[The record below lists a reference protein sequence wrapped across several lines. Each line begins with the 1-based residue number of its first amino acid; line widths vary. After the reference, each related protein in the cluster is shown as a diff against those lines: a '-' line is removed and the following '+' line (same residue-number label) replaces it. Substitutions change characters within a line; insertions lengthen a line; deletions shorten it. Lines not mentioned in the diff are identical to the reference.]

1 MNLKDLQRF
10 GGRSCEKAR
19 ALRCAILLELI
30 RQIESGEFVN
40 TDEIIDL
47 DKLYMLQDSVRKEY
61 QRPLDIDWGAGMR
74 ASEIDAAYE
83 KG

>member
-1 MNLKDLQRF
+1 MNSKDVQQL
-10 GGRSCEKAR
+10 GGRFEEKAR
-19 ALRCAILLELI
+19 ALRRAILWELVK
-30 RQIESGEFVN
+30 QIESGEFVD

-47 DKLYMLQDSVRKEY
+47 NKLYMLQDSVRKEY

-74 ASEIDAAYE
+74 ASEIDAVYE

>member
-1 MNLKDLQRF
+1 MNLRNLQRF
-10 GGRSCEKAR
+10 GGRSGEKIR
-19 ALRCAILLELI
+19 ALRRAILLELI

-47 DKLYMLQDSVRKEY
+47 NKLYMLQDSVRKEY

-74 ASEIDAAYE
+74 ASEIDAVYE

>member
-1 MNLKDLQRF
+1 MNLEDLQQ
-10 GGRSCEKAR
+10 AR
-19 ALRCAILLELI
+19 NLRRAILLELVK
-30 RQIESGEFVN
+30 QIESGEFVN
-40 TDEIIDL
+40 ADEIVDL
-47 DKLYMLQDSVRKEY
+47 HKLYMLQDSVRKEY

>member
-10 GGRSCEKAR
+10 GGRSGEKAR
-19 ALRCAILLELI
+19 ALRRAILLELVK
-30 RQIESGEFVN
+30 QIESGEFIN

-47 DKLYMLQDSVRKEY
+47 DKLYMLHDSVRKEY

>member
-1 MNLKDLQRF
+1 VNLRNLQRF
-10 GGRSCEKAR
+10 GGRSGEKIR
-19 ALRCAILLELI
+19 ALRRAILLELI

-47 DKLYMLQDSVRKEY
+47 NKLYMLQDSVRKEY

-74 ASEIDAAYE
+74 ASEIDAVYE

>member
-1 MNLKDLQRF
+1 MNLKNLQRF
-10 GGRSCEKAR
+10 GERSDEKAR
-19 ALRCAILLELI
+19 ALRRAILLELVK
-30 RQIESGEFVN
+30 QIESGEYFN
-40 TDEIIDL
+40 ADEIVDL
-47 DKLYMLQDSVRKEY
+47 HKLYMLHSSVRKEY

>member
-1 MNLKDLQRF
+1 MNLTNLQLL
-10 GGRSCEKAR
+10 GGRFAEKAR
-19 ALRCAILLELI
+19 TLRRAILLELVK
-30 RQIESGEFVN
+30 QIESGEFVDP
-40 TDEIIDL
+40 DEIIDL
-47 DKLYMLQDSVRKEY
+47 NKLYMLHGSVRKEY